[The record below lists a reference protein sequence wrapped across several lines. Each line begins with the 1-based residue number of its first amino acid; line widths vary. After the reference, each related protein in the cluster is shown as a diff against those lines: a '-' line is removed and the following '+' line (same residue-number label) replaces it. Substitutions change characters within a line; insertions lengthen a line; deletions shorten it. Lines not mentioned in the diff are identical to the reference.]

1 MVFFD
6 SIKIKESS
14 VMGVP
19 KEFEVS
25 GGLTKR
31 EFFAGLAMQGLL
43 ASSYTFNSAR
53 ETTRM
58 HEMVDLSRKYAD
70 SLIEELECQKPI
82 K

>member
-1 MVFFD
+1 MIFFD
-6 SIKIKESS
+6 RIKIKESS
-14 VMGVP
+14 ALGVP

-43 ASSYTFNSAR
+43 AYPNQTNS
-53 ETTRM
+53 M
-58 HEMVDLSRKYAD
+58 HGIIDLSRKYAD
-70 SLIEELECQKPI
+70 SLIEELECQKPT